1 MMETFGTLKWTDIE
15 IPQQDIPEPYLSLK
29 KHLLDVVWDE
39 TQPIG
44 SKEKASKQLQEL
56 DKQILMYLLTQP
68 LRIVIKKEE

>member
-1 MMETFGTLKWTDIE
+1 METFGTLKWTDIE
-15 IPQQDIPEPYLSLK
+15 ILQQDIPEPYLSLK

-68 LRIVIKKEE
+68 LRIVIKREE

>member
-15 IPQQDIPEPYLSLK
+15 ILQQDIPEPYLSLK

-68 LRIVIKKEE
+68 LRIVIKREE